1 MHNVYIES
9 GQNDQMKAGRS
20 ELNLWSFFIVAHRP
34 IIISKT
40 ILMISLCDKQVRLGL
55 VKVIVFYA
63 CFKCIAVNLEFL
75 ELLISCSRFLML

>member
-1 MHNVYIES
+1 MHKVYIES
-9 GQNDQMKAGRS
+9 GKNDQMKARGS

-40 ILMISLCDKQVRLGL
+40 ILTISLWDKQVRLGL
-55 VKVIVFYA
+55 VKLIVFYA
-63 CFKCIAVNLEFL
+63 YFKCIAVNLEFL